1 MDSAPAPASAP
12 PPAAAPILADAVQPA
27 SNSQAPSIVLNLS
40 QGISGGY
47 VLDWTEKSTGQ
58 VLVQIPMQT
67 AFKQFTGTDGS
78 GQVGKTIDTEV

>member
-1 MDSAPAPASAP
+1 MDSAPSATSAP
-12 PPAAAPILADAVQPA
+12 PSAAPPVQADAVQPA
-27 SNSQAPSIVLNLS
+27 SSNEAPSIILDLS

-78 GQVGKTIDTEV
+78 GQVGKTVDTEA